1 MPLSLKRRAPRRR
14 AAVAAAAVL
23 LAGCQDMAVTNPNN
37 PDIATAFRDP
47 VNVESAVATSFRAF
61 WGVSMGARTNANY
74 PVRGLAGLA
83 EELTSADDGYPLELI
98 SEPRQAYNNRDAGQ
112 WYNRKTWYDLYEV
125 IATNTDAILAMDRGL
140 RIGPV
145 TAQNPNGEFTA
156 RTRYIA
162 KLMQGLSHALHR
174 RPLRPRLRPRRDAG
188 GQAPAA
194 EGGEPVRLR
203 AAARRARCST
213 PGMAQLQQ
221 AVTQMNAAPV
231 QTMPPTFVNGMELT
245 NRELAQVAQGYMA
258 RLMVAVA
265 RTPAERAAVDW
276 RRVLQKLDSAA
287 ITRPFGQ
294 QANAQISGTTSAYL
308 QHTQLQTNSR
318 THMRLLGPADT
329 SGAYQAWVRAAPTSR
344 QPFDVVTPD
353 RRIHAAGGP
362 RTRGTYFERL
372 SVQTMP
378 QGQGN
383 YLLSNYR
390 GVRYGTNFF
399 QTGFI
404 PTLTPAELGFLR
416 AEAFIRLGRRQ
427 EAADIINRTRTA
439 NGQLRAVT
447 ATAPCPGPTACPRK
461 DDGTCGSLMDAL
473 MYEKRIELH
482 GQTDPMVGYTDYRG
496 WGRLVKGSLLQMPVI
511 GRELQTLGLD
521 LYSFGGDLPGSAPG
535 ADRPGIQ

>member
-162 KLMQGLSHALHR
+162 KLMQGLSHAYIGVHFDRGFVLDETQEEK
-174 RPLRPRLRPRRDAG
+174 LRLLKEENRFAFELQPAREVFDA
-188 GQAPAA
+188 
-194 EGGEPVRLR
+194 
-203 AAARRARCST
+203 
-213 PGMAQLQQ
+213 GMAQLQQ

-276 RRVLQKLDSAA
+276 RRVLQKLDSAG

-404 PTLTPAELGFLR
+404 PTLTPTELGFLR

-447 ATAPCPGPTACPRK
+447 ANGPVPGPDCVPRK

-521 LYSFGGDLPGSAPG
+521 LYSFGGDLPGSAPEPTG
-535 ADRPGIQ
+535 PGIQ